1 MSPRFGA
8 AGQGPAYSLAF
19 VRLQDRALI
28 ARGGSD
34 GVIRLIDIPSGEIR
48 HEIEAHR
55 GAVRALTPLPDVRD
69 GRRRLASC
77 GVDCVVRVWDLD
89 TFART
94 NEVRLAN
101 PKQDHA
107 QLSHA
112 TIAGRALIA
121 VTVGAEVQLWDPD
134 AHQDPV
140 QLAQPTDQIWSL
152 ATTMVDGQVRIAG
165 GGNDGRIYLW
175 DPAGG
180 ERLVSGSADS
190 TIRLWDPRAG
200 TLAADP
206 FQDYRGEVWALAPV
220 EIDGHWQIMAG
231 GAEGSL
237 LLLDPQT
244 RHGETVLAG
253 STGTV
258 WALSIVTVDDAV
270 LLASGGVEGAIRIT
284 DIATDTDVR
293 TLTGH
298 RSTVRALAAVPA
310 VGTAAAL
317 IASGGADGTVR
328 LWDARLGGEV
338 GKFQRQHV
346 GEVWS
351 LAA

>member
-34 GVIRLIDIPSGEIR
+34 GVIRFIDLPSGETL

-55 GAVRALTPLPDVRD
+55 GAVRALTPLADA
-69 GRRRLASC
+69 GNGQRLASC

-94 NEVRLAN
+94 SEVRLAN

-107 QLSHA
+107 QLTHA
-112 TIAGRALIA
+112 TSAGRALIA
-121 VTVGAEVQLWDPD
+121 ITVGAEVHLWDP
-134 AHQDPV
+134 AANHDPV
-140 QLAQPTDQIWSL
+140 QLGQPTDQIWSL
-152 ATTMVDGQVRIAG
+152 TTTMVHGEVRIAG
-165 GGNDGRIYLW
+165 GGNDG
-175 DPAGG
+175 
-180 ERLVSGSADS
+180 
-190 TIRLWDPRAG
+190 TIRLWDPRTGA
-200 TLAADP
+200 LAAEP
-206 FQDYRGEVWALAPV
+206 FEDYHGEVWALAPA
-220 EIDGHWQIMAG
+220 EISGRWQIVAG

-258 WALSIVTVDDAV
+258 WALSAVTVDDKV
-270 LLASGGVEGAIRIT
+270 LLASGGVEGSVRIT
-284 DIATDTDVR
+284 EISTDTDVR
-293 TLTGH
+293 TLAGH
-298 RSTVRALAAVPA
+298 RSTVRALTTVPA
-310 VGTAAAL
+310 TGGSAAL

-328 LWDARLGGEV
+328 LWDARLGAEV
-338 GKFQRQHV
+338 KELRRDHI

-351 LAA
+351 LAAFVDGEARYVVR